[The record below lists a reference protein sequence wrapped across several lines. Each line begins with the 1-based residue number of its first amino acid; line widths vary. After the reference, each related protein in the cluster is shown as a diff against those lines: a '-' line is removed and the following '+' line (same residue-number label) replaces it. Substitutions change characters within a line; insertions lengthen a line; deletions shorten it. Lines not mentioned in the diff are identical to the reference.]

1 MKLTID
7 RVMKEFGDF
16 PALHDVSLEVGSGE
30 LVALLGPSGSGKTT
44 LLRLIAGLEYPT
56 AGRILFGDVNASRTR
71 IQDRRVGF
79 VFQNYALFKHMTVLD
94 NVTFGLDVRS
104 GKARLSR
111 KERRSRAIELL
122 RLVQLEGLEKRFPSQ
137 LSGGQRQRVA
147 LARALAIEPS
157 VLLLDEPFGALDAQV
172 RKELRGWL
180 RELHD
185 ATGHTTVF
193 VTHDQEEALELADRV
208 VVMSQGRME
217 QADTPS
223 GIFDRPASEFV
234 VGFVGES
241 SRLEGRID
249 SGRLKLGSLTVADDF
264 GHCQDG
270 AASVYVRPHSITLI
284 KEGGS
289 VFQGRVLSVRRTAAR
304 RIVTFSTPAG
314 TVDVETPLDCE
325 IEAGEVRG
333 LDLRSWYAYREGQLL
348 GSRA

>member
-56 AGRILFGDVNASRTR
+56 AGRILFGDINASRTR

-104 GKARLSR
+104 AKARLPR
-111 KERRSRAIELL
+111 KQRHERALDLL

-172 RKELRGWL
+172 RKELRTWL

-208 VVMSQGRME
+208 VVMSQGQIE

-249 SGRLKLGSLTVADDF
+249 RGSLKLGSLTVADDF
-264 GHCQDG
+264 GNCEDG

-284 KEGGS
+284 EPGGS
-289 VFQGRVLSVRRTAAR
+289 NFQGRVQSVRRTAAR
-304 RIVTFSTPAG
+304 RILTFSTPAG
-314 TVDVETPLDCE
+314 AVDVETPLDCE

-333 LDLRSWYAYREGQLL
+333 LELSSWHVYREGQLL